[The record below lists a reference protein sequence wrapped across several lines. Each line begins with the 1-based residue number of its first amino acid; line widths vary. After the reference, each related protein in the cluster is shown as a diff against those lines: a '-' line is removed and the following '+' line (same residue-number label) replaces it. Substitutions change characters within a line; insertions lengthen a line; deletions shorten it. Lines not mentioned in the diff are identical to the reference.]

1 MGWTSQRA
9 THYKKGKIDRKAECD
24 AYFMEGL
31 NRGYYDILKSSM
43 VGSVYYA
50 AVKPLKKY
58 GDKDED
64 GERVIVDIPTNEQ
77 QVFGAVFLTSTD
89 SKDYFNFSY
98 KDMDET
104 VGPCYYD
111 CPKGILD
118 LLTPTDSE
126 WANNWRAKCRE
137 QLEKKNNPNSLS
149 KLPVGTVIQVTMP
162 FDTKYYK
169 EGEVVKLR
177 KDKKWGSNRT
187 TWYVVQMGI
196 IFTSSLMKMLEGHY
210 EVIKRG
216 E

>member
-1 MGWTSQRA
+1 MGWTSYHA

-31 NRGYYDILKSSM
+31 NQGYYDVLKSSM

-58 GDKDED
+58 GGKGENDE
-64 GERVIVDIPTNEQ
+64 RIIVDIPIDEQ
-77 QVFGAVFLTSTD
+77 RVIGVVFLTSTD

-98 KDMDET
+98 KEMSEAS
-104 VGPCYYD
+104 GPCYYD

-126 WANNWRAKCRE
+126 WANNWRTKCRE
-137 QLEKKNNPNSLS
+137 ELEKKKNPNSLS
-149 KLPVGTVIQVTMP
+149 KLPEDTVIQVTMP
-162 FDTKYYK
+162 FDTRFYK
-169 EGEVVKLR
+169 EGDVVKLTKVKYGKRCKWFTSHCYFTQSLMKQLEEHYEVVK
-177 KDKKWGSNRT
+177 K
-187 TWYVVQMGI
+187 
-196 IFTSSLMKMLEGHY
+196 
-210 EVIKRG
+210 G